1 MSKLVA
7 AFIILVTCFLSACSN
22 SDNVSSDQ
30 DTTLIN
36 HKQNIEVPTWR
47 TDSTSEYFTIDLP
60 IRMTSTPDLN
70 EGAEIAYSF
79 TQEVAGEMKEF
90 YLMVSIETHKQ
101 IKSYGFSK
109 DFNLDSYNKAVLSN
123 VTENLDHFELLESD
137 KENTDINQMKYR
149 VSNIFGSLGAV
160 NIFYKLAIFEG
171 KKAFYQILTW
181 TLDYQRSEFEEDMD
195 KIIGSFNER

>member
-1 MSKLVA
+1 
-7 AFIILVTCFLSACSN
+7 
-22 SDNVSSDQ
+22 
-30 DTTLIN
+30 
-36 HKQNIEVPTWR
+36 
-47 TDSTSEYFTIDLP
+47 
-60 IRMTSTPDLN
+60 
-70 EGAEIAYSF
+70 
-79 TQEVAGEMKEF
+79 MKEF